1 MGQSHQPNLQLL
13 YNEVRLANLFQVVD
27 ELHTAASNGQLQDIT
42 TLSQA
47 ELVSWLNELAYT
59 AQEAISEIKRDEP
72 KSSHTPHLRLV
83 K

>member
-13 YNEVRLANLFQVVD
+13 YTEVRLANLFQVVD
-27 ELHTAASNGQLQDIT
+27 ELHTAASDGQLQNIT
-42 TLSQA
+42 SLSQA

-59 AQEAISEIKRDEP
+59 AQEAISEIKREEP
-72 KSSHTPHLRLV
+72 KSPHTPHLRLV

>member
-13 YNEVRLANLFQVVD
+13 YTEVRLANLFQVVH
-27 ELHTAASNGQLQDIT
+27 ELHTAASDGQLQNVT
-42 TLSQA
+42 SLSQA

-59 AQEAISEIKRDEP
+59 AQEAISEIKRGEP
-72 KSSHTPHLRLV
+72 NSPHTPHLRLV